1 MVSHDIILTEEM
13 IFDFFNNTKLD
24 HLDLS
29 RNNFICS
36 EQVDHPGKLSALDI
50 RLEMNKCGD
59 QFLTHSF
66 YVSLVPQVGRFFLM
80 ANGSHN
86 LTIQDYKYF

>member
-13 IFDFFNNTKLD
+13 IFDFFNNTKLE

-50 RLEMNKCGD
+50 RLEMNKGGN
-59 QFLTHSF
+59 
-66 YVSLVPQVGRFFLM
+66 VSLVPQVGRFFLM

-86 LTIQDYKYF
+86 LTIQDYKYS